1 MRFIDLIKL
10 GARNLLRRKAR
21 TALTVIGMIIGTISI
36 VVMISIGIGMNE
48 SFEASVMENG
58 SMTVIEIYA
67 NSYYEDKDGS
77 WSEKKQELT
86 EDTIKQIREIE
97 HVKSIT
103 PMLYGNA
110 QLIAKKKFTSYL
122 NLMVMDMDCYE
133 DFGYPALEDGTY
145 PNKANSQDRVYFGS
159 QMYIDFGYYNG
170 SRYVRKDIDIH
181 KDKVEIMFQSYEKN
195 PKKKD
200 YTYPLNNVVNIAQ
213 SESGYSMADYYA
225 FMDIDLYKKI
235 YEKYANTLK
244 LSDRKKALESLN
256 KYEQIYINV
265 DNMNYVTEVQDE
277 LEKMGLKSESSMQYI
292 APMQETAKMLELI
305 LGAIGGVA
313 MLVSAINIANTMIM
327 SIYERTREIGIMKVL
342 GCKVSDVKKLFL
354 FEAGLIGFIGGTIGV
369 GLSYI
374 VSMLLNK
381 YGGDIFSGLMGG
393 GMYYY
398 GESGGGS
405 AMSVI
410 PFWLPFFAA
419 GFGILVGL
427 VSGFFPALRATRISA
442 IEAMKN
448 E

>member
-36 VVMISIGIGMNE
+36 VVMISIGIGMNA
-48 SFEASVMENG
+48 SFESSVMENG

-67 NSYYEDKDGS
+67 NSWYEDKDGG

-86 EDTIKQIREIE
+86 EDTIKQIKEIE

-103 PMLYGNA
+103 PMLYGDA
-110 QLIAKKKFTSYL
+110 QLLAKKKYTSYL

-145 PNKANSQDRVYFGS
+145 PNKQNSQDRIYYGS

-170 SRYVRKDIDIH
+170 SRYVRKEIDFA
-181 KDKVEIMFQSYEKN
+181 KDKLELQFMRYEQN
-195 PKKKD
+195 PKKKA
-200 YTYPLNNVVNIAQ
+200 YTYTINNMVKIAQ

-244 LSDRKKALESLN
+244 LSDRKQALESLN
-256 KYEQIYINV
+256 KYENIYINV
-265 DNMNYVTEVQDE
+265 DNMNNVTDVQDK
-277 LEKMGLKSESSMQYI
+277 LEEMGYKSESQMQYI
-292 APMQETAKMLELI
+292 KPMQETAKMLELI

-374 VSMLLNK
+374 VSWLLNK

-393 GMYYY
+393 GYYY
-398 GESGGGS
+398 GESGGGT
-405 AMSVI
+405 AMSII

>member
-1 MRFIDLIKL
+1 MRFIDLIKM

-21 TALTVIGMIIGTISI
+21 TALTVIGVIIGTISI
-36 VVMISIGIGMNE
+36 VVMISIGIGMNK
-48 SFEASVMENG
+48 SFEESILENG
-58 SMTVIEIYA
+58 SMTVIDVSA
-67 NSYYEDKDGS
+67 NSYYEDENGE
-77 WSEKKQELT
+77 WTQKKQDLDEK
-86 EDTIKQIREIE
+86 TIAQISEIE
-97 HVKSIT
+97 HVKSIS
-103 PMLYGNA
+103 PMLYANA
-110 QLIAKKKFTSYL
+110 MLVAKGRYECYF
-122 NLMVMDMDCYE
+122 NLMIMNLDCYE
-133 DFGYPALEDGTY
+133 DFGYPVLEDGTY
-145 PNKANSQDRVYFGS
+145 PTKENSKGRVLMGS
-159 QMYIDFGYYNG
+159 QMYLDFGYYNG
-170 SRYVRKDIDIH
+170 SRYVQKDIDLK
-181 KDKVEIMFQSYEKN
+181 KDKIEMKFMNYEPN
-195 PKKKD
+195 PKKRE
-200 YTYPLNNVVNIAQ
+200 YTYKLDNISMISQ

-225 FMDIDLYKKI
+225 FMDIDTYKKL

-244 LSDRKKALESLN
+244 LSDRKKAIESLN
-256 KYEQIYINV
+256 KYENIQINV
-265 DNMNYVTEVQDE
+265 DNMNNVTEVQEE
-277 LEKMGLKSESSMQYI
+277 LEKLGLKSESQMQYI

-342 GCKVSDVKKLFL
+342 GCKVGDVKKLFL

-374 VSMLLNK
+374 VSWLMNK

-393 GMYYY
+393 GLYN
-398 GESGGGS
+398 EGGTTS

-427 VSGFFPALRATRISA
+427 ISGFFPALRATRISA

>member
-21 TALTVIGMIIGTISI
+21 TLLTVIGVIIGTISI

-58 SMTVIEIYA
+58 SMTVIQISA
-67 NSYYEDKDGS
+67 NSYYEDKDGG
-77 WSEKKQELT
+77 WQEKKQELT
-86 EDTIKQIREIE
+86 DQTIKQIREIE

-103 PMLYGNA
+103 PIMYGNA
-110 QLIAKKKFTSYL
+110 QLLAKKKYTSYL
-122 NLMVMDMDCYE
+122 NLMVMDMSCYE

-145 PNKANSQDRVYFGS
+145 PNKENSKDRIYYGS
-159 QMYIDFGYYNG
+159 QMYMDFGYFNG
-170 SRYVRKDIDIH
+170 SRYV
-181 KDKVEIMFQSYEKN
+181 S
-195 PKKKD
+195 KKKQ
-200 YTYPLNNVVNIAQ
+200 YSYQIANMVKIGQ

-225 FMDIDLYKKI
+225 FMDIDMYKKI
-235 YEKYANTLK
+235 FEKYANTLK

-265 DNMNYVTEVQDE
+265 DNMNNVTDVQDKLEE
-277 LEKMGLKSESSMQYI
+277 LGFKSESSMQYI
-292 APMQETAKMLELI
+292 KPMQETAKMLEII

-342 GCKVSDVKKLFL
+342 GCKVGDVKKLFL

-374 VSMLLNK
+374 VSWLMNK

-393 GMYYY
+393 GMYY
-398 GESGGGS
+398 GEQQTGT

-410 PFWLPFFAA
+410 PIWLPFFAA